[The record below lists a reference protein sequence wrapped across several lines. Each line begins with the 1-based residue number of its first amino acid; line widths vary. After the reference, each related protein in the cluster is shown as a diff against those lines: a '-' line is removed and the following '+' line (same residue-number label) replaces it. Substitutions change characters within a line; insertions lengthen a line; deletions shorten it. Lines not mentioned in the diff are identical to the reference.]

1 MHFHILV
8 TPQRM
13 SSVLIVLL
21 TVLFM
26 SGCRSPTD
34 SMPKPGEYGE
44 VIFHQANLSNDELT
58 QMLAKSQSIQ
68 TDQVT
73 NNPSFALHYTAR
85 SEQNP
90 YRAVII
96 VRGTAMVE
104 GDVKVK
110 FDVNTFNAY
119 ANQSNQSLMDMEA
132 GVDHLER
139 IEKMKAGEAF
149 VFVMAGDPFS
159 LNAANDPS
167 HMTSQLDLVNSSN
180 VQFQNV
186 ELQIW
191 QGKGSKYS
199 LKRYVWFAL
208 IIFLIVWIYRV
219 IVQRNADKFEDLMN
233 KRSGRK

>member
-1 MHFHILV
+1 MYLHIWV
-8 TPQRM
+8 TPQRI
-13 SSVLIVLL
+13 SRVLMTLL
-21 TVLFM
+21 TLSFM
-26 SGCRSPTD
+26 SGCSTPTD

-44 VIFHQANLSNDELT
+44 VVFHQASLSNDEMT
-58 QMLAKSQSIQ
+58 QILAKSQSLQ
-68 TDQVT
+68 TDQST
-73 NNPSFALHYTAR
+73 NHPSFALRYTAR

-96 VRGTAMVE
+96 VRGTAMVD

-110 FDVNTFNAY
+110 FDVNNFNAY
-119 ANQSNQSLMDMEA
+119 ANQSSQSLMDMEA

-167 HMTSQLDLVNSSN
+167 DMTSQLDLVNSSN

-199 LKRYVWFAL
+199 LMRYVCFAL
-208 IIFLIVWIYRV
+208 IVFLIVWIYRM

>member
-1 MHFHILV
+1 
-8 TPQRM
+8 
-13 SSVLIVLL
+13 
-21 TVLFM
+21 
-26 SGCRSPTD
+26 
-34 SMPKPGEYGE
+34 
-44 VIFHQANLSNDELT
+44 
-58 QMLAKSQSIQ
+58 
-68 TDQVT
+68 
-73 NNPSFALHYTAR
+73 
-85 SEQNP
+85 
-90 YRAVII
+90 
-96 VRGTAMVE
+96 MVE

-199 LKRYVWFAL
+199 FMRYVWFAL

-219 IVQRNADKFEDLMN
+219 IVQRNADKFENLMN
-233 KRSGRK
+233 KHSGRK